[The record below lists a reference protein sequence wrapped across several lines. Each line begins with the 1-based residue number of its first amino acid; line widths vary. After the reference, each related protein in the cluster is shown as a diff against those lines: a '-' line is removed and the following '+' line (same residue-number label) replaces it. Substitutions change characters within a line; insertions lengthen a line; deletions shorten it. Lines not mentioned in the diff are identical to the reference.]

1 MPANIPH
8 KPVQGRARLNLDT
21 VRSVFRRHWRLILI
35 IVGIIIVLWL
45 LYALRTAILPFAI
58 GIILA
63 YLLLPVIRWAE
74 KKLPRQGKLLQTKRV
89 SIIILI
95 FIVIS
100 GLIGFMSFYIVT
112 AVIGAFS
119 VLVQNA
125 PLYIEAGLAT
135 LQGWAEIF
143 KQQFPP
149 EMQQEVDKLILDAGA
164 AAGNA
169 IRDVF
174 IRSVAAIPSTFAP
187 LLGFVSLPIFLF
199 FILKDSEKLKRGFYS
214 SLSPQIAEHA
224 KNIISI
230 LDTVLGRFIRAQ
242 VVLAF
247 VVGYLCFIGLLIL
260 RIPFAPALAAFAGVT
275 EVIPILGPWI
285 GGAAGVIVALAVV
298 PEKAIWVALL
308 YFFIQLLENNLLVPR
323 IQGSYLRIH
332 PAILMVVLVVGAY
345 VAGFW
350 GILVAAPLTATIVAI
365 FKYVRDS
372 LKVEEMVT
380 PQPQEQPSTGS
391 TQES

>member
-1 MPANIPH
+1 
-8 KPVQGRARLNLDT
+8 
-21 VRSVFRRHWRLILI
+21 
-35 IVGIIIVLWL
+35 
-45 LYALRTAILPFAI
+45 
-58 GIILA
+58 
-63 YLLLPVIRWAE
+63 
-74 KKLPRQGKLLQTKRV
+74 
-89 SIIILI
+89 
-95 FIVIS
+95 
-100 GLIGFMSFYIVT
+100 MSFYIVT
-112 AVIGAFS
+112 AVIDAFS

-125 PLYIEAGLAT
+125 PLYIKAGLAT
-135 LQGWAEIF
+135 LQGWAEVF
-143 KQQFPP
+143 RQQFPP
-149 EMQQEVDKLILDAGA
+149 EMQQEVDRLILDAGA

-174 IRSVAAIPSTFAP
+174 IRSVSAIPSTFAP

-214 SLSPQIAEHA
+214 SLSPQIAKHA

-260 RIPFAPALAAFAGVT
+260 RIPFAPALAAFAGIT

-350 GILVAAPLTATIVAI
+350 GILVAAPLTATIVEI
-365 FKYVRDS
+365 FRYVRDNI
-372 LKVEEMVT
+372 KAEET
-380 PQPQEQPSTGS
+380 QQPATDL

>member
-8 KPVQGRARLNLDT
+8 KPVQGRARFNLDT

-45 LYALRTAILPFAI
+45 LYALRTALLPFAI

-74 KKLPRQGKLLQTKRV
+74 NKLPRQGKLLQTKRV

-112 AVIGAFS
+112 AVIDAFS

-125 PLYIEAGLAT
+125 PLYIKAGLAT
-135 LQGWAEIF
+135 LQGWAEVF
-143 KQQFPP
+143 RQQFPP
-149 EMQQEVDKLILDAGA
+149 EMQQEVDRLILDAGA

-174 IRSVAAIPSTFAP
+174 IRSVSAIPSTFAP

-199 FILKDSEKLKRGFYS
+199 FILKDSEKFKRGFYS

-365 FKYVRDS
+365 FKYVRDTI
-372 LKVEEMVT
+372 KVEETVT